1 MKQAPLDPESQFSEL
16 LAQFDEAL
24 AAASDSSSIATQT
37 FLSNLADAELQ
48 RRFDKVQNC
57 LQLLEQDRRR
67 KTASGTNDTSAHEQ
81 ATVPHQIGRFRVI
94 RRLGSGGFGVVFL
107 AEDPVL
113 RRQVAIKM
121 PLASIFQSQ
130 ELHDRF
136 LRECRAAAMLNHPGI
151 VRVLESGDVHG
162 IPYQVAEFVNGERLS
177 DLLKREHPTVQRSV
191 MIVRSLADA
200 VQHAHEHGVLHR
212 DIKPDNILLQSTM
225 GSDHA
230 DKSAPIETLDA
241 PAGETM
247 LKSMPVS
254 QNNAETQF
262 VRFGRREAGNQQ
274 VQAGNQPDAVP
285 RITDFGLARLA
296 DDNSALSRSGMLVGT
311 PKYMSPEQL
320 HGKVRVQGP
329 PTDIYALGVVLHE
342 LLTGVVPF
350 ADAEGLQSRI
360 AISANSVPSFRSR
373 HPGISKDLETICLK
387 CLQLRPEDRYA
398 SAGDLR
404 DDLSRY
410 LDGRP
415 TLARPVPSH
424 EQFLRWVTGNRRLA
438 GLLGLLVLSVFVVL
452 VQAIRNDRAS
462 REQNKVLSTTLSQL
476 TAEKQRADESLMLA
490 DTNRVIAEQSESRYR
505 DTAWLAQQGEYSTAI
520 MQASSAW
527 RNGEIA
533 SMNQTILPFLLR
545 QENDLQGFEWRYLWN
560 QGQTLRPLNGHSE
573 SVKTMSLSA
582 DGKQIYTVGNDNTI
596 RRWNSRSGMLEA
608 TSRLPGQAYHFE
620 ASISQNSDF
629 AVIFRMLDQDQVD
642 EVAVYDLHNGEVI
655 MRRTFPF
662 NCIGG
667 VSISSDGSTVL
678 VAGSKTIDVD
688 LVGPFVQIWL
698 PKSDTVIE
706 DSGTFRELAV
716 GDTKIGGHAIT
727 EIGFT
732 PDGKSIVIAVMGMY
746 SPKHSQLLLTTLND
760 VSTIAPGKSESIFG
774 PLTPISWQPGIVHQ
788 MVFSPNGSY
797 MAITVLGND
806 QTFRADIWDLQKHEL
821 FRRSEVFS
829 RSIDSIVFDATGTK
843 LAIGVTLPGV
853 NSSGLAAGLNE
864 SAVTNSRPELRLWD
878 YVADAIET
886 LPYGAK
892 SDIVFLKPMS
902 PVAASG
908 WFVGQGGGATTIW
921 RPESVLPYRELS
933 GHRPKEVWDLAFSDD
948 GSTVF
953 SVGDDHMLRSW
964 DLASG
969 VEKKSA
975 DPRSILVS
983 CLAVSPDGRWVAA
996 GGYDDEV
1003 VVYDAQSLN
1012 PVATLKGHTHD
1023 LRALAFSPDS
1033 LMLASGGRDK
1043 NIRIW
1048 NVPGFDLA
1056 GVREGHVDTVRTLTW
1071 ATNGQLISAGSD
1083 RRILTWDSKGVI
1095 INERIDFEGIH
1106 SLAFAPAGVKIPV
1119 PSAIAPSAHTNFRVE
1134 SRSTMAPDSSSA
1146 DHQNL
1151 LTLESGE
1158 LLAFGMNHGALS
1170 LWHRPTDTVLFEARH
1185 HGVQLNSLAF
1195 SPDGRTLAVGG
1206 SDETVYLYHVA
1217 TGRNVLTFDQLG
1229 SAVYRVIFSPD
1240 GTHLLAAL
1248 HDGTIR
1254 IWHAPAAPSP

>member
-24 AAASDSSSIATQT
+24 ATASDTSSVATLP
-37 FLSNLADAELQ
+37 FISNLPDADLQ
-48 RRFDKVQNC
+48 RRFDRVHNC

-67 KTASGTNDTSAHEQ
+67 QTANSIKDKPTQDQ
-81 ATVPHQIGRFRVI
+81 AAVPHQIGRFRVI

-151 VRVLESGDVHG
+151 VRVLESGDIQG

-177 DLLKREHPTVQRSV
+177 DLLKRQRPTVQRSAV
-191 MIVRSLADA
+191 IVRSLADA

-212 DIKPDNILLQSTM
+212 DIKPDNVLLQM
-225 GSDHA
+225 QQIVDGR
-230 DKSAPIETLDA
+230 APIGSHFEAEGRKPSDEDQAFPEA
-241 PAGETM
+241 PDG
-247 LKSMPVS
+247 S
-254 QNNAETQF
+254 
-262 VRFGRREAGNQQ
+262 RRAAPSREQTAPISKNH
-274 VQAGNQPDAVP
+274 PDAVP

-296 DDNSALSRSGMLVGT
+296 DDDSALSRSGMLVGT

-320 HGKVRVQGP
+320 HGTVRVQGP

-342 LLTGVVPF
+342 LLTGSVPF

-360 AISANSVPSFRSR
+360 AISANSVPPFRSR

-415 TLARPVPSH
+415 TLARPVPAH
-424 EQFLRWVTGNRRLA
+424 EQFIRWVTANRKLA
-438 GLLGLLVLSVFVVL
+438 GLLGMLILSVFVVL

-476 TAEKQRADESLMLA
+476 TLEKQRADQSLTLA
-490 DTNRVIAEQSESRYR
+490 DKNRVIAEQSESRYR

-527 RNGEIA
+527 QSGEIA
-533 SMNQTILPFLLR
+533 RMNQTILPFLSR
-545 QENDLQGFEWRYLWN
+545 QESDLQGFEWRYLWN
-560 QGQTLRPLNGHSE
+560 QGQTLRPLTGHSE
-573 SVKTMSLSA
+573 SVKAMSISA
-582 DGKQIYTVGNDNTI
+582 DGEQLYTIGNDTI
-596 RRWNSRSGMLEA
+596 RRWNSRSGLLEM
-608 TSRLPGQAYHFE
+608 TSRLQGQARHFE
-620 ASISQNSDF
+620 ASISQNSDV
-629 AVIFRMLDQDQVD
+629 AVIFRMLDREQID
-642 EVAVYDLHNGEVI
+642 EVAVYDLQTGKVT

-662 NCIGG
+662 NRIGG
-667 VSISSDGSTVL
+667 VSISNDGSTVL
-678 VAGSKTIDVD
+678 VAGSKRNELDA
-688 LVGPFVQIWL
+688 VGPLLQVWL
-698 PKSDTVIE
+698 PKTDTIIE
-706 DSGTFRELAV
+706 DNGTFRELAV
-716 GDTKIGGHAIT
+716 GDTRIPGHAIT
-727 EIGFT
+727 KIGFT
-732 PDGKSIVIAVMGMY
+732 PDGNSIVIAVMGVFSMT
-746 SPKHSQLLLTTLND
+746 HSQLLLTTLND
-760 VSTIAPGKSESIFG
+760 VSTMVAGKSESIFG
-774 PLTPISWQPGIVHQ
+774 PLTPLSWQPGIVHK
-788 MVFSPNGSY
+788 MTFSPNGTY
-797 MAITVLGND
+797 MATTILGND
-806 QTFRADIWDLQKHEL
+806 QKFWAEVWDVKKREL
-821 FRRSEVFS
+821 IRRSEMFS
-829 RSIDSIVFDATGTK
+829 RNIDSIAFDSNGTK
-843 LAIGVTLPGV
+843 LGLGVTLPGL
-853 NSSGLAAGLNE
+853 NSNGVPAGPNE
-864 SAVTNSRPELRLWD
+864 SAVTDARSEFRLWD
-878 YVADAIET
+878 YGADVTQT
-886 LPYGAK
+886 LPFESK
-892 SDIVFLKPMS
+892 REIVFLQPVS
-902 PVAASG
+902 PDPAGG
-908 WFVGQGGGATTIW
+908 WFVGQGGGATTMW
-921 RPESVLPYRELS
+921 RPESALPYRELS
-933 GHRPKEVWDLAFSDD
+933 GHRPKEVWDLAFSGD

-975 DPRSILVS
+975 GPRSILVS
-983 CLAVSPDGRWVAA
+983 CVAVSPDGRWVAA

-1023 LRALAFSPDS
+1023 VRAVAFSSDS
-1033 LMLASGGRDK
+1033 QLLASGGRDK

-1048 NVPGFDLA
+1048 NVPGFELT
-1056 GVREGHVDTVRTLTW
+1056 GVREGHTDTVRALTW
-1071 ATNGQLISAGSD
+1071 TTDGQLISAGSD

-1095 INERIDFEGIH
+1095 IHERIDFEGIH
-1106 SLAFAPAGVKIPV
+1106 SLAFSPGGVKIPV
-1119 PSAIAPSAHTNFRVE
+1119 PSATATHANSNFSVDYR
-1134 SRSTMAPDSSSA
+1134 TTTAADSSST

-1151 LTLESGE
+1151 ITLKGDE
-1158 LLAFGMNHGALS
+1158 LLAFGMNHGALR
-1170 LWHRPTDTVLFEARH
+1170 LVHRPTDTVFFEAQH

-1206 SDETVYLYHVA
+1206 SNETVYLCHVA
-1217 TGRNVLTFDQLG
+1217 TRRNVLTFDQLG
-1229 SAVYRVIFSPD
+1229 SSVHRVIFSPD
-1240 GTHLLAAL
+1240 GTQLLAAL

-1254 IWHAPAAPSP
+1254 IWHAPR